1 MFINR
6 IALFQGISWIQLPRG
21 KCDCLFISL
30 RRRLRVFLGRKEKYR
45 VRART
50 GEEKRRDL
58 LSPLRV
64 PIARS
69 IKTNQRL
76 PRRLRFRWLKRMMS
90 LISSPRVHV
99 ICRTGVRRYTE
110 NVPWT
115 AHERWTHA
123 KVRVKKWS
131 DGKVSW
137 WSKST
142 LSFCFTG
149 LFIGNVRVVVL
160 FRFAIWWYYLCNSG

>member
-1 MFINR
+1 M
-6 IALFQGISWIQLPRG
+6 IAS
-21 KCDCLFISL
+21 SL
-30 RRRLRVFLGRKEKYR
+30 ACEEGAGFFLGRKEKYR

-50 GEEKRRDL
+50 GEEKRRGDL

-99 ICRTGVRRYTE
+99 IYRTGVRRYTE
-110 NVPWT
+110 NVP
-115 AHERWTHA
+115 
-123 KVRVKKWS
+123 
-131 DGKVSW
+131 
-137 WSKST
+137 
-142 LSFCFTG
+142 
-149 LFIGNVRVVVL
+149 
-160 FRFAIWWYYLCNSG
+160 